1 VPKAKPTSVILH
13 KIQFQ
18 DKERE
23 YIETIVAGKT
33 IEGIGKGV
41 YYGVSGVAIGAAAY
55 ATWWTLD
62 SVYGW
67 LGKAGDWWD
76 IRKANVKAVVDDP
89 KNNPHTNLFGLPGWG
104 IWEGVL

>member
-1 VPKAKPTSVILH
+1 VPKSKPTQVIVHRIEL
-13 KIQFQ
+13 Q

-23 YIETIVAGKT
+23 MMETLIAGKT
-33 IEGIGKGV
+33 IESVGKGAYHLGIV
-41 YYGVSGVAIGAAAY
+41 MVGGVAVY
-55 ATWWTLD
+55 VVWWTLD
-62 SVYGW
+62 SMYGW

-89 KNNPHTNLFGLPGWG
+89 ENNPHTNIFGLPGWG